1 MRDTIYDPDHAR
13 LNLEDLPEEFQNL
26 GKALIYYTSCVEE
39 VTALA
44 KALSRGELNGPLPSR
59 NNELASPL
67 KSLHATLKHLTWQA
81 QQVAKGDYQQRVS
94 FMGDFSASFN
104 TMIEQLE
111 RHRAVLLKEVENSQK
126 QTKALEKINSLFKA
140 ITSQMSQ
147 WIIVVDENT
156 MEWLYLNHE
165 PAHILADPTSE
176 PQLRSWLEQQ
186 IISARLI
193 SEAEINTDLSIE
205 GTNTAELELSHGGQ
219 TQYLSATFHPL
230 RWRDHDAFAFVL
242 TDTSSEKDN
251 LHRLQNVAYCD
262 ALTGIPNR
270 HRGLE
275 VLNKWLAC
283 KKNFIMAFADIDGLK
298 QVNDVFGHVEG
309 DLYIQHVAEM
319 LQQFSPDAFL
329 CRLGGDEFMLLVDS
343 FDLTA
348 ARERLETLRLR
359 MSQQD
364 NGRPYLRDVSY
375 GVIEVKPDNTLTTSE
390 LLHLSD
396 QQMYRHK
403 RRHKASR

>member
-1 MRDTIYDPDHAR
+1 MRDTIYDPDHAT
-13 LNLEDLPEEFQNL
+13 LNLEDLPEEFQHF
-26 GKALIYYTSCVEE
+26 GKALQYYTNCVEE

-81 QQVAKGDYQQRVS
+81 QQVAKGDYQQRVN
-94 FMGDFSASFN
+94 FMGDFSVSFN
-104 TMIEQLE
+104 TMIEQLD
-111 RHRAVLLKEVENSQK
+111 RQRAALLTEIENSQK
-126 QTKALEKINSLFKA
+126 QTKALEKINSLFEE

-147 WIIVVDENT
+147 WIIVVDEDT

-176 PQLRSWLEQQ
+176 SQLRSWLEQQ
-186 IISARLI
+186 IISARK
-193 SEAEINTDLSIE
+193 SNEAETNVDPSAE
-205 GTNTAELELSHGGQ
+205 NANTAELKLSHGAQ
-219 TQYLSATFHPL
+219 CQYLSATFHPL

-242 TDTSSEKDN
+242 TDTSSEKNN
-251 LHRLQNVAYCD
+251 LHRLENVAYRD
-262 ALTGIPNR
+262 ALTGISNR

-283 KKNFIMAFADIDGLK
+283 KKTFIMAFTDIDGLK
-298 QVNDVFGHVEG
+298 RVNDEFGHVEG
-309 DLYIQHVAEM
+309 DQYILQVAEM

-329 CRLGGDEFMLLVDS
+329 CRLGGDEFMLLVEN

-359 MSQQD
+359 MNQQD
-364 NGRPYLRDVSY
+364 NGRPYLRDISY
-375 GVIEVKPDNTLTTSE
+375 GIIEVKADNTLTTSE